1 MVTRSPRALW
11 QVMRAMPFNR
21 MCASDASAVF
31 APKIICGRL
40 IVGERKRSCQQSQL

>member
-21 MCASDASAVF
+21 MWALDTSGSSRR
-31 APKIICGRL
+31 IT
-40 IVGERKRSCQQSQL
+40 